1 MRMCTEGWQEKMQDS
16 FLVLHFSQGPLIV
29 SDLFNGELSTERDM
43 QTERGREKNTRKTV
57 ALFLSGSFVISTVSH
72 HRNERFCD
80 RTALMTEL
88 SLRCFPLCLPLF
100 KSVRFLFLF

>member
-1 MRMCTEGWQEKMQDS
+1 MAGKYAGQFHCVT
-16 FLVLHFSQGPLIV
+16 FSQGPLIF
-29 SDLFNGELSTERDM
+29 SDLFNGELSTERETDR
-43 QTERGREKNTRKTV
+43 QKEGEKKHKKDCCPV
-57 ALFLSGSFVISTVSH
+57 FVWFFC